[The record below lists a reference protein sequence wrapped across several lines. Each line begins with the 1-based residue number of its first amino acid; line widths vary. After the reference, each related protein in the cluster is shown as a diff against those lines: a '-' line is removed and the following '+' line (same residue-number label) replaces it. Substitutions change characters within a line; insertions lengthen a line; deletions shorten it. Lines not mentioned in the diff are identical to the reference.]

1 MKDAVNVQ
9 LTSNNEMHLL
19 SELDALSSLVNK
31 TREQKLTVF
40 NSANAS
46 LIRKQDQHEELEEPA
61 SGRPR
66 KDWAQI
72 KAEAKALV
80 QAGKKMAKQ

>member
-1 MKDAVNVQ
+1 VKDAVNVQ

-31 TREQKLTVF
+31 TREQKLAVF

-46 LIRKQDQHEELEEPA
+46 LIRKQDQHE
-61 SGRPR
+61 
-66 KDWAQI
+66 
-72 KAEAKALV
+72 
-80 QAGKKMAKQ
+80 

>member
-1 MKDAVNVQ
+1 MQ

-46 LIRKQDQHEELEEPA
+46 LIRKQDQHE
-61 SGRPR
+61 
-66 KDWAQI
+66 
-72 KAEAKALV
+72 
-80 QAGKKMAKQ
+80 